1 LALVTD
7 RRVRHIPGEA
17 GIWVLILG
25 DLMVFAVIFGTQLY
39 YRGQAPELFA
49 RSQRLLDQDLGVLNT
64 VLLLVSSLFVVLA
77 VRTVRT
83 ARRPQSALF
92 LAGALICGAGF
103 AAVKVVEYGEKI
115 GAGITPLTDDFFL
128 YYFVL
133 TGLHS
138 LHLLVGM
145 AVLTFLV
152 ALSRK
157 PSMTDRQF
165 ALFEGGACFWHMVD
179 LLWIVLFPLLY
190 LVH

>member
-1 LALVTD
+1 MALVTD
-7 RRVRHIPGEA
+7 RRARHIPGEA

-25 DLMVFAVIFGTQLY
+25 DLMVFAVIFGTQLF

-49 RSQRLLDQDLGVLNT
+49 RSQQLLDQDLGALNT

-83 ARRPQSALF
+83 ARRPRSSLF
-92 LAGALICGAGF
+92 LVGALACGSGF
-103 AAVKVVEYGEKI
+103 AAVKVIEYGEKL

-128 YYFVL
+128 YYYIL
-133 TGLHS
+133 TGLHA
-138 LHLLVGM
+138 LHLVVGM
-145 AVLTFLV
+145 AVLTFLL

-157 PSMTDRQF
+157 PSLTDRQF